1 MSGLRLPLL
10 FCAAVAMAAAPALA
24 DVYKWQDEKGRTIY
38 GDTPPPGVKAAPVD
52 APITVIHDENAARQA
67 PMAPEAPTA
76 PQAPEAPRAPAAHNA
91 PSSIDQERAARRE
104 RMIARCK
111 ADRGVDCEDEVDALL
126 DGPTNLAYPEDYP
139 YWVHTRP
146 PRPLPPPR
154 PPVKPKPPTPKPHP
168 GKSGTGIAKDL

>member
-1 MSGLRLPLL
+1 MKGLRLRLL
-10 FCAAVAMAAAPALA
+10 LCAAIAMAAAPAQA

-38 GDTPPPGVKAAPVD
+38 GDTPPPGVKSSPVE
-52 APITVIHDENAARQA
+52 APITVIHDDNAPYQA
-67 PMAPEAPTA
+67 PAAPEAPA
-76 PQAPEAPRAPAAHNA
+76 ARRAPEAPRAPA
-91 PSSIDQERAARRE
+91 PSADQERAAKRE

-126 DGPTNLAYPEDYP
+126 DGPANLAYPDDYP

-154 PPVKPKPPTPKPHP
+154 PPVKPKPPAPKPHP
-168 GKSGTGIAKDL
+168 GKSGTGVAKDL